1 MNRGVPAA
9 GNSDR
14 LEANIPQSKF
24 SALERIVGSGIST
37 RRWPDV
43 RANSSTFRILKT
55 SVQSFFPEE
64 VLWPQGAS
72 RYYININDNNKAA
85 YLNDYLKTENKN

>member
-1 MNRGVPAA
+1 MKRGVPAA
-9 GNSDR
+9 GTVPGLR
-14 LEANIPQSKF
+14 LTSSKTNIRP
-24 SALERIVGSGIST
+24 LSGLWG
-37 RRWPDV
+37 RAPEGPDM

>member
-1 MNRGVPAA
+1 M
-9 GNSDR
+9 
-14 LEANIPQSKF
+14 
-24 SALERIVGSGIST
+24 
-37 RRWPDV
+37 

>member
-14 LEANIPQSKF
+14 LEANIPRTKF

-55 SVQSFFPEE
+55 SVQSLFPIE

-72 RYYININDNNKAA
+72 RYYISTNDNNKAA
-85 YLNDYLKTENKN
+85 ASMIT

>member
-1 MNRGVPAA
+1 MNRGVPTA
-9 GNSDR
+9 GTVAGLR
-14 LEANIPQSKF
+14 LTSPETNFRP
-24 SALERIVGSGIST
+24 LSGLWG
-37 RRWPDV
+37 RAPEGPDM
-43 RANSSTFRILKT
+43 RANSSTFRILKA

-72 RYYININDNNKAA
+72 KNYININDNSKAA